1 MEEEDVIDYV
11 TTYNNAMSSV
21 NVLTNGEQGEMSDEE
36 WQGCIRV
43 NVDHLKI
50 MLQIDWPEEFDLTP
64 FEDAIAAHEN

>member
-1 MEEEDVIDYV
+1 MEEKVIDYV
-11 TTYNNAMSSV
+11 NTYNSALDSV

-36 WQGCIRV
+36 WQGCIRA

-64 FEDAIAAHEN
+64 FEDAIAANEN

>member
-1 MEEEDVIDYV
+1 MEEEVIDYV

-21 NVLTNGEQGEMSDEE
+21 NILTNGEQGEMSDEE
-36 WQGCIRV
+36 WQGCIRA

-64 FEDAIAAHEN
+64 FEDAIAANEN

>member
-1 MEEEDVIDYV
+1 MNYV
-11 TTYNNAMSSV
+11 TKYNSALDSV
-21 NVLTNGEQGEMSDEE
+21 NVLTNGAQGAMSDEE

-64 FEDAIAAHEN
+64 FEDAIAANEN

>member
-1 MEEEDVIDYV
+1 MEEKVIDYV

-21 NVLTNGEQGEMSDEE
+21 NVLNHEQRGDRSEEE
-36 WQGCIRV
+36 WQGCILA

-64 FEDAIAAHEN
+64 FEDAIAANEN

>member
-1 MEEEDVIDYV
+1 MEEKVIDYV
-11 TTYNNAMSSV
+11 NTYNSALDSV

-36 WQGCIRV
+36 WQGCIRA

>member
-1 MEEEDVIDYV
+1 MEEKVIDYV
-11 TTYNNAMSSV
+11 NTYNSALDSV
-21 NVLTNGEQGEMSDEE
+21 NVLTNEEQGEMSDEE
-36 WQGCIRV
+36 WQGCIRA

>member
-1 MEEEDVIDYV
+1 MNYV
-11 TTYNNAMSSV
+11 TKYNSALNSV
-21 NVLTNGEQGEMSDEE
+21 NVLTNEQRGDRSEEE
-36 WQGCIRV
+36 WQSCIRA

>member
-1 MEEEDVIDYV
+1 MEEKVIDYV

-21 NVLTNGEQGEMSDEE
+21 NILTNGEQGEMSDEE
-36 WQGCIRV
+36 WQGCIRA

-64 FEDAIAAHEN
+64 FEDAIAANEN

>member
-1 MEEEDVIDYV
+1 MEENVIDYV

-36 WQGCIRV
+36 WQGCIRA

-64 FEDAIAAHEN
+64 FEDAIAANEN

>member
-1 MEEEDVIDYV
+1 MEENVIDYV

-36 WQGCIRV
+36 WQGCIRA

-50 MLQIDWPEEFDLTP
+50 MLRIDWPEEFDLTP
-64 FEDAIAAHEN
+64 FEDAIAANEN

>member
-1 MEEEDVIDYV
+1 MEEVMNYV
-11 TTYNNAMSSV
+11 TKYNSALDSV

-36 WQGCIRV
+36 WQGCIRA

-50 MLQIDWPEEFDLTP
+50 TLQIDWPEEFDLTP

>member
-1 MEEEDVIDYV
+1 MNYV

-21 NVLTNGEQGEMSDEE
+21 NVLTNEQRGDRSEEE
-36 WQGCIRV
+36 WQSCIRA

>member
-1 MEEEDVIDYV
+1 MEEVMNYV
-11 TTYNNAMSSV
+11 TKYNSALDSV

-36 WQGCIRV
+36 WQGCIRA

>member
-1 MEEEDVIDYV
+1 MEEVMNYV
-11 TTYNNAMSSV
+11 TKYNSALDSV

-36 WQGCIRV
+36 WQGCIRA

-64 FEDAIAAHEN
+64 FEDAIAANEN